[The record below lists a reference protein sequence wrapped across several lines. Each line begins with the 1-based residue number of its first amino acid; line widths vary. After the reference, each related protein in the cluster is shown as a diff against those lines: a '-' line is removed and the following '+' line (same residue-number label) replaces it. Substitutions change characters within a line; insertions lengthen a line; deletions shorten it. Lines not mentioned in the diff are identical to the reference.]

1 MNDPAVHVVG
11 AAFVVVGLTAGAW
24 CLAALALWFVDQ
36 FRARK
41 ARRYWQQRQDKA
53 RHPASRVAR
62 SDYHSRCLDGIH
74 GPEARAE
81 AERID
86 AVLRGIE
93 EASA

>member
-1 MNDPAVHVVG
+1 MSAYDVPGAIALITIGILGCLIWAVHERRRVIRER
-11 AAFVVVGLTAGAW
+11 
-24 CLAALALWFVDQ
+24 Q
-36 FRARK
+36 